1 MDQRLWDELQK
12 FWQRGLALPI
22 SGGDNDDPPPPA
34 PNDPD
39 PEPEPAP
46 VPPGATPPTESFI
59 NPADLPPEIKPHWSR
74 MHRAYTKKLEEF
86 KGAADKAALI
96 DRFWSDPAFARS
108 SIEQWAQQQGVA
120 LTFGDG
126 ATTTVRPTTTGAAG
140 VPADFIAAVEAELP
154 PELKWMARPLAAST
168 WKAQG
173 HLIAPFI
180 KETRAKEASSRTA
193 AYDELAEE
201 LTATAP
207 GWEAHEDEMA
217 ELLDF
222 LRGTEMRSRRWG
234 SKLQLLHGLVTGN
247 ASATRYAV
255 RRMGDAARNRTV
267 TGVPGRS
274 TAPNIAERVRGAKTD
289 QEAWKLAAEHAVEE
303 LKSHGV
309 AVP

>member
-22 SGGDNDDPPPPA
+22 SGGSDDDPPPPA
-34 PNDPD
+34 PNDPE

-46 VPPGATPPTESFI
+46 APAPGATPTPESFI
-59 NPADLPPEIKPHWSR
+59 TPADLPAEIKPHWAR

-86 KGAADKAALI
+86 RGAADKAALI
-96 DRFWSDPAFARS
+96 DRFWADPTFARQ
-108 SIEQWAQQQGVA
+108 SIEQWAQQQGVT

-126 ATTTVRPTTTGAAG
+126 TTAARPTTTGTAG

-180 KETRAKEASSRTA
+180 KETRAKEASGRTA
-193 AYDELAEE
+193 EYDEMAEE

-207 GWEAHEDEMA
+207 GWEAREDEMA

-222 LRGTEMRSRRWG
+222 LRGPEMRSRRWG

-247 ASATRYAV
+247 ASATREAV
-255 RRMGDAARNRTV
+255 RRMGEAARSRTA

-274 TAPNIAERVRGAKTD
+274 TAPNIAERVRVAKTD
-289 QEAWKLAAEHAVEE
+289 HDAWKLAAEHAVEE
-303 LKSHGV
+303 LRSHGV